1 MEMQIRSLSFFF
13 LTELNLMKEV
23 HPGLPKDLGEALIII
38 ERRTFENKTLRD
50 RIEHLEE
57 DVRNLRESLVRND
70 MTNKVRHN
78 NLVLKIQF
86 CL

>member
-1 MEMQIRSLSFFF
+1 
-13 LTELNLMKEV
+13 MKEV

-70 MTNKVRHN
+70 MTNKVRTYA
-78 NLVLKIQF
+78 ITT
-86 CL
+86 

>member
-1 MEMQIRSLSFFF
+1 MPIRSLSFFF

-70 MTNKVRHN
+70 MTNKVRTYA
-78 NLVLKIQF
+78 ITT
-86 CL
+86 